1 MEKGRKVLEVNQ
13 ESSHSLIFFSCYSF
27 FLLDKAY
34 VYPPPL
40 IYTPADIINSSCLV
54 REKRRYILGTSS
66 FGDNCLIAYLLRD
79 NNIEECN
86 LEMYFSVDMEI
97 LGKITSHDLKPD
109 GANVLVTEENKEEYI
124 RFSEDTSMSYLL
136 WCFFFI
142 YILYILNHTLLQAAK
157 VGGNKRRTSLS
168 KSQCSF
174 IRTCMAQFFN
184 WQYVDLYSI
193 MEYTLLSLFS
203 EFAKPLFKFFFFFF
217 AA

>member
-1 MEKGRKVLEVNQ
+1 MTTAWLHISSGTTTSKSAIWRCISQWTWKSWERSPHMTSNQMALMSWSPRKTRRNISGLVKT
-13 ESSHSLIFFSCYSF
+13 
-27 FLLDKAY
+27 LLCH
-34 VYPPPL
+34 
-40 IYTPADIINSSCLV
+40 IYC
-54 REKRRYILGTSS
+54 
-66 FGDNCLIAYLLRD
+66 
-79 NNIEECN
+79 
-86 LEMYFSVDMEI
+86 
-97 LGKITSHDLKPD
+97 D
-109 GANVLVTEENKEEYI
+109 G
-124 RFSEDTSMSYLL
+124 
-136 WCFFFI
+136 FFFI